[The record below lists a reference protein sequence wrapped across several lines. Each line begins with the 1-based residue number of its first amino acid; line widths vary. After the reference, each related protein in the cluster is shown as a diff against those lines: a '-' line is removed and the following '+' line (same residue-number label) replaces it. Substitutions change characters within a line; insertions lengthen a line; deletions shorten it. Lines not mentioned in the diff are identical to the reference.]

1 MPKMKT
7 KTGAKKR
14 FRVTAG
20 GKLKFKAAF
29 ARHMQMNKPKKMK
42 LKTRGSQIL
51 NEIDTKII
59 LDNFMPYQR
68 KRKNKKPVSQKTAAA
83 E

>member
-7 KTGAKKR
+7 KSGAKKR
-14 FRVTAG
+14 FRVTAS
-20 GKLKFKAAF
+20 GKVKFKAAF
-29 ARHMQMNKPKKMK
+29 ARHLQMNKSKKMK

-51 NEIDTKII
+51 NAIDTKII
-59 LDNFMPYQR
+59 LENFLPYSR
-68 KRKNKKPVSQKTAAA
+68 KRKNKKPVSKKTAAA

>member
-7 KTGAKKR
+7 KSGAKKR

-20 GKLKFKAAF
+20 GKVKFKAAF

-42 LKTRGSQIL
+42 LKTRGSSIL
-51 NEIDTKII
+51 SKVDTKII
-59 LDNFMPYQR
+59 LDNFLPYQR
-68 KRKNKKPVSQKTAAA
+68 KRKNKKPVSKKPAAA

>member
-7 KTGAKKR
+7 KSGAKKR
-14 FRVTAG
+14 FRVTAS
-20 GKLKFKAAF
+20 GKVKFKAAF

-42 LKTRGSQIL
+42 LKTRGSSIL
-51 NEIDTKII
+51 NAIDTKII
-59 LDNFMPYQR
+59 LENFMPYSR
-68 KRKNKKPVSQKTAAA
+68 KRKNKKPVSKKTAAA

>member
-7 KTGAKKR
+7 KSGAKKR
-14 FRVTAG
+14 FRVTAS
-20 GKLKFKAAF
+20 GKVKFKAAF

-42 LKTRGSQIL
+42 LKTRGSSIL
-51 NEIDTKII
+51 NAIDTKII
-59 LDNFMPYQR
+59 LENFMPYAR
-68 KRKNKKPVSQKTAAA
+68 KRKNKKPVSKKTAAA